1 MPELCRF
8 LGIVIAMFYKDH
20 APAHFH
26 AKYGEFEITVAIDT
40 GIVIGEFPKRAQRL
54 VLEWYE
60 LHKMELKNDW
70 ESARQ
75 GKPLKAIS
83 PFGVMMIRIEKA
95 RYVSDYK
102 LWLRFSDGA
111 EGEVDLQNQ
120 LDGEVF
126 EPLKD
131 TKTFKNFI
139 LNSDLHTVTW
149 PNGADFAPEFLRSL
163 TH

>member
-70 ESARQ
+70 ELARQ

-83 PFGVMMIRIEKA
+83 PLE
-95 RYVSDYK
+95 
-102 LWLRFSDGA
+102 
-111 EGEVDLQNQ
+111 
-120 LDGEVF
+120 
-126 EPLKD
+126 
-131 TKTFKNFI
+131 
-139 LNSDLHTVTW
+139 
-149 PNGADFAPEFLRSL
+149 
-163 TH
+163 